1 MDLHGV
7 LKKDQRARDVNGVDG
22 HWRERERPEVLRCPS
37 QMPREQLPGPAQLQ
51 PDPSWGKVSPPHAG
65 THLEVPLEP
74 AGVACHRT
82 GVGMEDGP
90 GLGKGPVP
98 PSQEFPLQEG
108 RDTELDYWRWLIL
121 RKTVEE
127 LRKEQPCF

>member
-1 MDLHGV
+1 
-7 LKKDQRARDVNGVDG
+7 
-22 HWRERERPEVLRCPS
+22 
-37 QMPREQLPGPAQLQ
+37 
-51 PDPSWGKVSPPHAG
+51 
-65 THLEVPLEP
+65 
-74 AGVACHRT
+74 
-82 GVGMEDGP
+82 MEDGP

-108 RDTELDYWRWLIL
+108 RDTKELDYCRWLIL